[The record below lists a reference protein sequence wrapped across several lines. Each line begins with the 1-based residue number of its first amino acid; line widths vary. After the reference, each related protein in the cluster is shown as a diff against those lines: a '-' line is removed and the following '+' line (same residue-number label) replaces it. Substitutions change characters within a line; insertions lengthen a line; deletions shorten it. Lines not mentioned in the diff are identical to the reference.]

1 MGKVFRVF
9 KVALQCI
16 VFCGSMIIAASY
28 GIVGVLLL
36 CTVISAYI
44 AIK

>member
-16 VFCGSMIIAASY
+16 LFCGSMMFDASY

-36 CTVISAYI
+36 CTVISVYI
-44 AIK
+44 AIV

>member
-1 MGKVFRVF
+1 MGKVGKAL

-16 VFCGSMIIAASY
+16 VFCGSMMFAASY
-28 GIVGVLLL
+28 GVVGVLLL

-44 AIK
+44 AIM